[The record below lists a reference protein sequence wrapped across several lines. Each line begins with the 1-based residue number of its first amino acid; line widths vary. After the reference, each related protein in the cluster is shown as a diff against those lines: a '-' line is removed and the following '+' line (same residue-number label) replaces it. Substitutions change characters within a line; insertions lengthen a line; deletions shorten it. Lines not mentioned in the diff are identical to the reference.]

1 MRSEVELLKLLRDNL
16 NSNYFRSGLCH
27 LIDNMLVREIING
40 EEGVVLRR
48 LLYDNL
54 PENTNIGEYWW
65 FPYKREPRDKFLQ
78 ELIQKYKND

>member
-1 MRSEVELLKLLRDNL
+1 MRSKGELLKLLRGNL
-16 NSNYFRSGLCH
+16 NSHYFKSGLCH

-40 EEGVVLRR
+40 EESVVLRR

-54 PENTNIGEYWW
+54 PENTNIAEYWW

-78 ELIQKYKND
+78 ELIEKYEHD